1 MRKNI
6 LFLFIVL
13 LSCLFETTYAQRT
26 LVDTVRYRFH
36 YDTRVTRIE
45 GKKPFPDEINVDIGD
60 KITHCY
66 SRWEEDNGLLYD
78 SIMAKG
84 GNVNDFLV
92 AEGPI
97 SMFGERVIKNYPSK
111 GNLSVTCLLGDDVI
125 YNEPMVKKDWNLEP
139 GDTTIVGYKC
149 KKATCNFRG
158 RKWIAWYTL
167 DIPISEGPWKIDGL
181 PGMILKAI
189 DSLNQFSFE
198 CFQIKANLNIPMM
211 VKVAKHV
218 KTTALKVH
226 KLRILRA
233 SNYTAYSKL
242 VGDDK
247 GVIMGYVPKSKVA
260 CLLEKY

>member
-1 MRKNI
+1 MKNK
-6 LFLFIVL
+6 LFLVIVL
-13 LSCLFETTYAQRT
+13 LSCLYETMYAQRT
-26 LVDTVRYRFH
+26 LIDTVRYRFH
-36 YDTRVTRIE
+36 YETKETATE
-45 GKKPFPDEINVDIGD
+45 GKKPFSDEINVDIGD
-60 KITHCY
+60 KVTYCY
-66 SRWEEDNGLLYD
+66 SRWEEDNDLLYD

-84 GNVNDFLV
+84 GNVNDFLA

-97 SMFGERVIKNYPSK
+97 SMFDERVIKNYPSK

-125 YNEPMVKKDWNLEP
+125 YNEPMVKKTWNLEL
-139 GDTTIVGYKC
+139 GDTTIVGYNC

-158 RKWIAWYTL
+158 RKWTAWYTL

-181 PGMILKAI
+181 PGMILKAV

-198 CFQIKANLNIPMM
+198 CFQIKTNLNIPMT
-211 VKVAKHV
+211 VKVAKCI

-226 KLRILRA
+226 KLKMLRE